1 MNAADYTAPPV
12 VGQVQRRSLVIGA
25 AGLGLCLLGALFSPE
40 QFFRSYLIGYLF
52 YIGVTLGCLAIM
64 MLQYLSGGGWGI
76 VIRRLLESATRT
88 LPLLAVLFM
97 PLLFGMR
104 HLYVWTRPEVVQQ
117 SLALQHKQP
126 YLNVLFFI
134 IRGVIYFAVW
144 LILAYFFNTWSREQ
158 DRTADARIT
167 RRLQVL
173 SGPGLVLYG
182 LTVTFASIDWVMSIE
197 PEWSSTIYGVLFM
210 GGQGISAMSFI
221 IVAVILLAGRQP
233 MSEVFAPR
241 HFHDLGKLLLMFTM
255 LWAYF
260 AFSQLLIIWSGNLP
274 EEIPW
279 YLRRWQGGWQLVG
292 VMLIVFQFA
301 LPFLLLLSRDV
312 KRNLI
317 TLGIVAVLM
326 ILMRFVDLFWLTMP
340 DFYEGHFHIHW
351 MDFAAP
357 IGLGGVWLAF
367 FSWQLKTRPLLPLND
382 PNLGDA
388 LIHGHE

>member
-1 MNAADYTAPPV
+1 
-12 VGQVQRRSLVIGA
+12 
-25 AGLGLCLLGALFSPE
+25 
-40 QFFRSYLIGYLF
+40 
-52 YIGVTLGCLAIM
+52 
-64 MLQYLSGGGWGI
+64 
-76 VIRRLLESATRT
+76 
-88 LPLLAVLFM
+88 
-97 PLLFGMR
+97 MR

-117 SLALQHKQP
+117 SEFLQHKQL
-126 YLNVLFFI
+126 YLNIPFFLT
-134 IRGVIYFAVW
+134 RLVFYFAVW
-144 LILAYFFNTWSREQ
+144 LTLAYFFNTWSREQ
-158 DRTADARIT
+158 DGTADARIS

-197 PEWSSTIYGVLFM
+197 PEWFSTIYGVLFM
-210 GGQGISAMSFI
+210 GGQGISAMSFVI
-221 IVAVILLAGRQP
+221 AAVILLAGRQP

-279 YLRRWQGGWQLVG
+279 YLRRWHGGWQLVG
-292 VMLIVFQFA
+292 VLLILFQFA

-317 TLGIVAVLM
+317 TLGIVAALM

-340 DFYEGHFHIHW
+340 DFYEGHFHLHW

-382 PNLGDA
+382 PNLANA
-388 LIHGHE
+388 LAHGHE